1 MVDGERKP
9 FSVFEVEVKGV
20 NGTAHVLKR
29 VEDFVRLNE
38 DLCSRGYA
46 VPPVPKERA
55 HGKHSNFIKDLHAC
69 LQAWLRLLTL
79 EKKISHS
86 DVLKNFLTT
95 TTEGIDLDK
104 AFPTTGVGGG
114 GILDSFDSKASGQH
128 SMVEGKNKAMMLSG
142 ASLASLDEDSM
153 HAGAGEASSIG
164 IDEKKQQHGTHA
176 HSNHSNHSHSH
187 NRHTSGSKLQRKVGL
202 EDFTLLKV
210 IGKGSFGKV
219 MLVKKRDTQDIFAMK
234 VLHKANVIKRNQVEH
249 TRTERNVLEY
259 IRHPFIV
266 TLRYAFQ
273 TKLKLYFVLDYCPGG
288 ELFFHL
294 GRAGRFPESRAKFY
308 AAQITLALQYLHDLG
323 IVYRDLKPENVL
335 LDGDGN
341 VALTDFGLSKE
352 GINDNVSAHSFC
364 GTPEYLAPEILTRS
378 GHGRAADW
386 WSLGALLYEM
396 LTGMPPFYSRNRE
409 RLFQKILKQSLHL
422 KGYFSSSAK
431 SILQGLLNRNPVE
444 RLGSRNDAPQVKKH
458 PFFKDMDW
466 NLLYQKRLRPPFR
479 PQIGHIAT
487 DTTNFDTE
495 FTTMPL
501 SVDHTNRSNLRGTG
515 LAGSNQSSKFPGF
528 TYVGDDNSL
537 SDRVGSMKLDS
548 SMKLDP

>member
-1 MVDGERKP
+1 MIANPSVPKGEFNGGLPFRANVSSTRTLLDENKKP
-9 FSVFEVEVKGV
+9 FSVFQIEVKSV
-20 NGTAHVLKR
+20 NGTAYVLKR
-29 VEDFVRLNE
+29 VEDFVKLRENLM
-38 DLCSRGYA
+38 RKYT
-46 VPPVPKERA
+46 VPAVPKERA
-55 HGKHSNFIKDLHAC
+55 HGKHSNFIKDMHAC
-69 LQAWLRLLTL
+69 LQAWLKLLTAD
-79 EKKISHS
+79 EDISNS
-86 DVLKNFLTT
+86 DTL
-95 TTEGIDLDK
+95 K
-104 AFPTTGVGGG
+104 AFFATSVKGTE
-114 GILDSFDSKASGQH
+114 LEAASPMQIDGQDRK
-128 SMVEGKNKAMMLSG
+128 G
-142 ASLASLDEDSM
+142 
-153 HAGAGEASSIG
+153 
-164 IDEKKQQHGTHA
+164 
-176 HSNHSNHSHSH
+176 
-187 NRHTSGSKLQRKVGL
+187 RSGSEVGAKMGEESGRGSMGVRERKRMGGSENKSVGL

-219 MLVKKRDTQDIFAMK
+219 MLVCKTDNKKTYAMK

-273 TKLKLYFVLDYCPGG
+273 TKRKLYFVLDYCPGG

-294 GRAGRFPESRAKFY
+294 GRAGRFPESRARFY
-308 AAQITLALQYLHDLG
+308 TAQITLALQYLHDLG

-409 RLFQKILKQSLHL
+409 RLFQKILKSSLHL
-422 KGYFSSSAK
+422 HRYFSPLAK
-431 SILQGLLNRNPVE
+431 SILQGLLNRNPLE
-444 RLGSRNDAPQVKKH
+444 RLGSKNDATGVKQH

-466 NLLYQKRLRPPFR
+466 NLLFQKKLRPPFK
-479 PQIGHIAT
+479 PQVSNVVT
-487 DTTNFDTE
+487 DTANFDTE

-501 SVDHTNRSNLRGTG
+501 SVDTTKTRLGS
-515 LAGSNQSSKFPGF
+515 LASSGAKDKFPGF
-528 TYVGDDNSL
+528 TYVNDDAL
-537 SDRVGSMKLDS
+537 DERVATMKLEPGS
-548 SMKLDP
+548 K

>member
-1 MVDGERKP
+1 MIATPSVSTRSGLESVAGDPFQVSVTGTRTLFGENKKP
-9 FSVFEVEVKGV
+9 FSVFEVEVKSV
-20 NGTAHVLKR
+20 NGKSQVLKTLR
-29 VEDFVRLNE
+29 DFVVLNQ
-38 DLCSRGYA
+38 DLCRQGIP

-55 HGKHSNFIKDLHAC
+55 HGKHSNFLKDTQAC
-69 LQAWLRLLTL
+69 LQAWLKLLSAEPL
-79 EKKISHS
+79 
-86 DVLKNFLTT
+86 V
-95 TTEGIDLDK
+95 
-104 AFPTTGVGGG
+104 
-114 GILDSFDSKASGQH
+114 
-128 SMVEGKNKAMMLSG
+128 
-142 ASLASLDEDSM
+142 
-153 HAGAGEASSIG
+153 ASSEILKTFVTTSAQG
-164 IDEKKQQHGTHA
+164 LDIDKVYPLVDKTEDEKKAPLSEDGIA
-176 HSNHSNHSHSH
+176 EIEGKDSYNMEISDSP
-187 NRHTSGSKLQRKVGL
+187 SGRKRSKERSGKSVSL
-202 EDFTLLKV
+202 EDFSLLKV

-219 MLVKKRDTQDIFAMK
+219 MLVRKLDTKKVYAMK

-294 GRAGRFPESRAKFY
+294 GRAGRFPESRARFY

-341 VALTDFGLSKE
+341 IALTDFGLSKE

-364 GTPEYLAPEILTRS
+364 GTPEYLAPEILTRA

-409 RLFQKILKQSLHL
+409 RLFQKILKSSLHL
-422 KGYFSSSAK
+422 HRYFSPQSK

-444 RLGSRNDAPQVKKH
+444 RLGSRDDAAAVKSH

-466 NLLYQKRLRPPFR
+466 ELLYQKRLRPPFR
-479 PQIGHIAT
+479 PQVGQLA
-487 DTTNFDTE
+487 DTANFDPE
-495 FTTMPL
+495 FTTMQI
-501 SVDHTNRSNLRGTG
+501 SVDHTNRISARSFVGSVTG
-515 LAGSNQSSKFPGF
+515 AAGKFPGF
-528 TYVGDDNSL
+528 TYVGDENSL
-537 SDRVGSMKLDS
+537 DERVGSIKLN
-548 SMKLDP
+548 PV